1 MTQLVS
7 RGRIALQEAVVRIAE
22 VVQAVVEHR
31 GHLGADL
38 LVARRL
44 ALNDGSQL
52 HGIVDG
58 EALAL
63 RVGPIEPRRL
73 GLELVEHH
81 AHYRL
86 GRGIVADLVRFRE
99 QEAFHAVRARVGQ
112 EVVVGR
118 VCAGIRRSGRER
130 VRRDVILGEGC
141 HALGNGLERAAFGDG
156 ERVRHRTGRQLVDD
170 GVERHTARECVGT
183 GLELGINAHLVDA
196 LREVS
201 RIGNQT
207 GFRKL
212 LSDDLGTSTF
222 GHRDR
227 GLLTLGQ
234 KLDRLRGTA
243 VEQGE
248 RAPRQTSDDENGQNG
263 GDYSRSLA
271 FLRADIAGIV
281 RTELALAPGMSRAS
295 CMVRTLRI
303 GDLLPVLGHGTDP
316 LLPSSLT
323 ARVKPRLQKQTC
335 GYHIY
340 FAAHGLLG
348 HALFTQTPFGF
359 LRT

>member
-1 MTQLVS
+1 M
-7 RGRIALQEAVVRIAE
+7 I
-22 VVQAVVEHR
+22 
-31 GHLGADL
+31 
-38 LVARRL
+38 
-44 ALNDGSQL
+44 
-52 HGIVDG
+52 
-58 EALAL
+58 
-63 RVGPIEPRRL
+63 
-73 GLELVEHH
+73 
-81 AHYRL
+81 
-86 GRGIVADLVRFRE
+86 
-99 QEAFHAVRARVGQ
+99 
-112 EVVVGR
+112 
-118 VCAGIRRSGRER
+118 
-130 VRRDVILGEGC
+130 
-141 HALGNGLERAAFGDG
+141 
-156 ERVRHRTGRQLVDD
+156 

-271 FLRADIAGIV
+271 FLRAGYSWY
-281 RTELALAPGMSRAS
+281 RTYGTGARPGHEPSEL
-295 CMVRTLRI
+295 
-303 GDLLPVLGHGTDP
+303 HGSD
-316 LLPSSLT
+316 
-323 ARVKPRLQKQTC
+323 AENR
-335 GYHIY
+335 
-340 FAAHGLLG
+340 
-348 HALFTQTPFGF
+348 
-359 LRT
+359 